1 MKITIIDVSANVI
14 VSFITIII
22 SKSGINS
29 NSSDTFI
36 LPKQSGH
43 RARGLSRTLALII

>member
-1 MKITIIDVSANVI
+1 MKIIIDVSASVI

-22 SKSGINS
+22 SKSGINGS
-29 NSSDTFI
+29 SSDTFI

-43 RARGLSRTLALII
+43 RARGVYHELWP